1 MGTSEGGTVA
11 HRTYMIWYDKPE
23 TVSYPIVI
31 AEDGIVVANVY
42 TKLAYQDQ
50 PENAKI
56 MSRDEH
62 WLPYDERNVNEKA
75 WKPLSRCE
83 VRKFM
88 RKHYPTFDTK
98 LL

>member
-1 MGTSEGGTVA
+1 MA
-11 HRTYMIWYDKPE
+11 RRTYLIWYNKPE
-23 TVSYPIVI
+23 TVPYPIVI
-31 AEDGIVVANVY
+31 FENGFVIANVY
-42 TKLAYQDQ
+42 THLAYQER
-50 PENAKI
+50 PSSAEL
-56 MSRDEH
+56 MGRDAH